1 MWSCLEAPPGGLST
15 ALQVSSCLQFFLP
28 LSSVSF
34 PFHRALWLSLS
45 ICACLRWSSM
55 WIKSEMTELGH
66 LAVDMLMPWL
76 LGSGHVHCF
85 PVHHVN
91 LIWPKSPV
99 HENSQ
104 GESFNLFLLL
114 IIYSLSMTHQTSDLQ
129 RCGCVVCAWLGTAA
143 WGIKSEQQ
151 MWKMC
156 LSRLSALPE
165 LTSESWKSS
174 NLNLFRC

>member
-1 MWSCLEAPPGGLST
+1 MWSCLEAPPGDY
-15 ALQVSSCLQFFLP
+15 LQPFRLVPVCSSSCP
-28 LSSVSF
+28 LFQSHSLSIG
-34 PFHRALWLSLS
+34 LWLSLS